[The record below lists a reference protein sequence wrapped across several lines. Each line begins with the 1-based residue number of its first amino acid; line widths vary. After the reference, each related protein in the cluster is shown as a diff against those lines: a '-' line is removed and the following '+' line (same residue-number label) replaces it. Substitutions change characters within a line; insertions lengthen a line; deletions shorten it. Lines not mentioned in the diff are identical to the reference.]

1 MPNLDKCLLEKS
13 PPSQY
18 LLQFVWRHERHR
30 VACFASNLGKMR
42 TVRCNQIGIV
52 IAVVLDDFNMAFRD
66 NIMIKCM
73 KIKYIRTFIM
83 EISIFRGTI
92 LIFILLQNNYF
103 RFIKIVFITKK
114 CIWIVRNS
122 VLFYLPVL
130 KTFLCTE
137 QEIEMWLNGLKFLVV
152 FNHYER

>member
-1 MPNLDKCLLEKS
+1 MQNWDKCPFEKS
-13 PPSQY
+13 PPSRY
-18 LLQFVWRHERHR
+18 LLQFAWRHERHR

-42 TVRCNQIGIV
+42 TVRCNQIGMV

-66 NIMIKCM
+66 NILIKYM

-92 LIFILLQNNYF
+92 LIFMLLQNNYF
-103 RFIKIVFITKK
+103 RFIKIVFIIKK

-122 VLFYLPVL
+122 DIFYSPVL
-130 KTFLCTE
+130 KTVLSTE
-137 QEIEMWLNGLKFLVV
+137 QEIEMWLNALKCLVV
-152 FNHYER
+152 FNHFEH